1 MKIKKS
7 ILTIFLFSNS
17 ILALGNYIDM
27 KEYRKL
33 KIFLKEE
40 QQTTFN
46 NLMKNLEFAINTLD
60 RKLKLAQN
68 KKEVTTLE
76 DKKDALIKKK
86 NEIIKKLYI
95 NILEHPENYTKAA
108 MDLKEN
114 INKLV
119 DSYSEVKE
127 K

>member
-46 NLMKNLEFAINTLD
+46 NLMKNLEFSINTLD

>member
-1 MKIKKS
+1 
-7 ILTIFLFSNS
+7 
-17 ILALGNYIDM
+17 M

-86 NEIIKKLYI
+86 NEIVKKLYI

>member
-86 NEIIKKLYI
+86 NEIVKKLYI

>member
-46 NLMKNLEFAINTLD
+46 NLMKNLEFSINTLD

-86 NEIIKKLYI
+86 NEIVKKLYI

>member
-60 RKLKLAQN
+60 RKL
-68 KKEVTTLE
+68 
-76 DKKDALIKKK
+76 
-86 NEIIKKLYI
+86 
-95 NILEHPENYTKAA
+95 
-108 MDLKEN
+108 
-114 INKLV
+114 
-119 DSYSEVKE
+119 
-127 K
+127 